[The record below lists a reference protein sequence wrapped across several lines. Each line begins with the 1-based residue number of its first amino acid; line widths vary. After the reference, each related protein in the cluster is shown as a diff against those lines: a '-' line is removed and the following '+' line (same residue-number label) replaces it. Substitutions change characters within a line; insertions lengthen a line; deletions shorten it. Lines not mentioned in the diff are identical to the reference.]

1 MYSKFMLT
9 TLDYFGIYKIYSEL
23 FDVDFLP
30 VFYQFFEVVEFVFWV
45 PMMLVQIRRY
55 HDVGRSGWWYL
66 ASVLP
71 IWLWDALIGSFLLQY
86 EMTDT
91 AFFLFKIIYGLSII
105 LALISFVLLFF
116 KSESGPNRWGP
127 NPKDEIDCLKSPQR

>member
-1 MYSKFMLT
+1 MSFKFVLPI
-9 TLDYFGIYKIYSEL
+9 LEFFGIYTIYSQL
-23 FDVDFLP
+23 FDLDFMP

-45 PMMLVQIRRY
+45 PMILVQIRRY

-71 IWLWDALIGSFLLQY
+71 LWLWDALVRSFLFQY

-91 AFFLFKIIYGLSII
+91 AIFLFKIIFGVSII
-105 LALISFVLLFF
+105 LALISVVLLFF
-116 KSESGPNRWGP
+116 KSEPGPNRWGP
-127 NPKDEIDCLKSPQR
+127 NPKDEIECLKALQR